1 MEWRGKNYSDDLT
14 WFYDYE
20 YDRLVNEN
28 VPVSQ
33 YLHFSK
39 QSRDM
44 GSTFKIY
51 SKFLTENFWDTNELK
66 LKLSEPKL
74 STKEFISYVKES
86 LLQLGILKE
95 QLMKDVTFKSKDNM
109 VQLKIKCVS
118 DSDAFTLFGYL
129 AESVSRD
136 IRGYCSNGTGITTLV
151 LSYERPV

>member
-1 MEWRGKNYSDDLT
+1 MEWRGKNYSDDFT

-20 YDRLVNEN
+20 YDCLVNED

-74 STKEFISYVKES
+74 SIKEFISYVKES